1 MTKPRESHE
10 RLEPFGMRAVRLG
23 LVTVAQ
29 VEKALAVQRMLANAG
44 KPKLIG
50 MVMVDLEM
58 LNTTQLLAVLHT
70 YNEDGH
76 KVAAH
81 DGSPA

>member
-58 LNTTQLLAVLHT
+58 LNTTQLLAVLHS
-70 YNEDGH
+70 YNDDSG
-76 KVAAH
+76 KATAH
-81 DGSPA
+81 NGSPA